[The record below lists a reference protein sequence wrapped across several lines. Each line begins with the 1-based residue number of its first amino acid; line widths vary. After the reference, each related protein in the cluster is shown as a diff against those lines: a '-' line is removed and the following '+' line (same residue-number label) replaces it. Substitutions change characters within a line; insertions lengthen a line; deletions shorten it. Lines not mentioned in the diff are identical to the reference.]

1 MSRLDSTFS
10 MLRRAQAPGLVAFAT
25 AGDPDL
31 SRSEAVFLALDAAGT
46 SVLEIGVPF
55 SDPLADGPVIQ
66 RASYRALR
74 SGTTLERAIGLAARV
89 RRQARAPIVLFTY
102 LNPVLRLGV
111 ERFAG
116 EAAQAGVDG
125 VLVVD
130 LPLDEAGPFRDAAAG
145 AGLDT
150 IFLVAPTSGPER
162 IRRAAALGS
171 GFLYAVSR
179 LGVTGPRESLPGLAQ
194 ALVSRIRTETTL
206 PVALGFG
213 ISHPAHVREAAR
225 WSDAAVVGS
234 AIVQV
239 VEQYGSDTRLAEAV
253 HGRLRWLLGTAGGT
267 GAPPAGSTGV
277 PAVDS

>member
-10 MLRRAQAPGLVAFAT
+10 ALRAARQPGLVAFAT

-31 SRSEAVFLALDAAGT
+31 PRSEAVFLALDAAGA

-66 RASYRALR
+66 RASNRALR
-74 SGTTLERAIGLAARV
+74 GGTTLLRAIGLAARV

-130 LPLDEAGPFRDAAAG
+130 LPLEEAGPVRDAAAG
-145 AGLDT
+145 SGLDT
-150 IFLVAPTSGPER
+150 ILLVAPTSGPER
-162 IRRAAALGS
+162 IRRAAALGG

-179 LGVTGPRESLPGLAQ
+179 LGVTGAQERLPDGARALVTRIRAETSLP
-194 ALVSRIRTETTL
+194 I
-206 PVALGFG
+206 ALGFG
-213 ISHPAHVREAAR
+213 ISQPEHVREAAR

-234 AIVQV
+234 AIVQT
-239 VEQYGSDTRLAEAV
+239 VEEHGSDPRLAEAV
-253 HGRLRWLLGTAGGT
+253 YDRLTWLLGA
-267 GAPPAGSTGV
+267 ASST
-277 PAVDS
+277 